1 MVGLQLN
8 HGELV
13 LDQRHLT
20 SVGAVVQ
27 TDQTVPMESAC
38 ESPSF
43 HDIMTRA
50 LFTLELLYLSW
61 RLTQ

>member
-8 HGELV
+8 HRGLV

-27 TDQTVPMESAC
+27 TDQIVPMETC